1 MPVPDPETLIH
12 VPHTGNHT
20 IFLEGPAGAGKTT
33 LAVQRLR
40 HLLSAGV
47 PGENILVW
55 VPQRTLAG
63 PYYQALRTP
72 DLPGGALVDVVTIGG
87 LARRM
92 VDLFWPLIAEQAG
105 FDPTRPPT
113 FLTLETAQ
121 YYMARVVEPALR
133 SGAFDGVTIAPNR
146 LVSQIIDNLNKA
158 AVVGFP
164 VDEIAQRLKEAWAGE
179 SSRLR
184 IFDQA
189 QACALR
195 FRQTCLQHN
204 LLDFSLQIEVFVHHL
219 WPLPLCRYY
228 LLGRYRHLIVDNVE
242 EDVPVAHDLLWQW
255 LPECDSALVVYDRD
269 AGYRVFLGADPD
281 GGYALRDACH
291 QHVSLEDCLVASPD
305 VQALAVETV
314 RSSSAGLTLRPRD
327 APTESVKGNPRAAL
341 EFATWRYHPQMLDWV
356 ADEISRLVVHEGVP
370 PGEIAVLAPFLGD
383 ALRFSLTEKL
393 KRHGIP
399 VRAHRPSRA
408 LREEPAVRCLL
419 TLAAIAHPAWGRCP
433 SRFDVAYAL
442 QQAIHELDLVRAQLL
457 TDIVY
462 HVQDGAPALRSFD
475 PLIPEMQQR
484 ITYLLG
490 GRYEELRRWLEAYAA
505 QPPVELDHFFSRLFG
520 EVLSQPGFGFHHNL
534 EAGEAA
540 AKLIESARKFRQT
553 VGRTI
558 PEVTGAEGEE
568 NSGGAGGNSGNLWG
582 RLGQEYVDMVERGV
596 LAAQYVP
603 SWQISEEA
611 VFLAPAYTFLTANRP
626 VDIQFWINA
635 GSQGWWRRINQPL
648 THPYVLS
655 RSWPRNALWTESD
668 EMEAQQTT
676 LCRLVLGL
684 LRRCRKRLYLG
695 LSEIGEQGYEELH
708 GPLPVAIQRVL
719 RANPND

>member
-1 MPVPDPETLIH
+1 MPVPDLETL
-12 VPHTGNHT
+12 VRAPYTGNHT

-33 LAVQRLR
+33 AAVQRLR
-40 HLLSAGV
+40 HLLAAGV
-47 PGENILVW
+47 PGETILVW
-55 VPQRTLAG
+55 VPQRTLAS
-63 PYYQALRTP
+63 PYYQALRAP

-87 LARRM
+87 LARRT

-105 FDPTRPPT
+105 FDPSRPPT

-133 SGAFDGVTIAPNR
+133 AGAFDGVTIAPNR
-146 LVSQIIDNLNKA
+146 LASQIIDNLNKA

-189 QACALR
+189 QACAIR

-204 LLDFSLQIEVFVHHL
+204 LLDFSLQVEVFVRHL
-219 WPLPLCRYY
+219 WTLPFCRQY
-228 LLGRYRHLIVDNVE
+228 LLNRYRHLIVDNVE

-269 AGYRVFLGADPD
+269 AGYRVFLGADPR
-281 GGYALRDACH
+281 GGSALRDACRE
-291 QHVSLEDCLVASPD
+291 HVSVDRCLVASPD
-305 VQALAVETV
+305 LQALAVETV
-314 RSSSAGLTLRPRD
+314 RGLDWPAEQVR
-327 APTESVKGNPRAAL
+327 GNPRAAL

-393 KRHGIP
+393 NRHGIP
-399 VRAHRPSRA
+399 VRSHRPSRA

-419 TLAAIAHPAWGRCP
+419 TLAAIAHPGWGRCP
-433 SRFDVAYAL
+433 SKFDVAYAL
-442 QQAIHELDLVRAQLL
+442 QQAIHGMDLVRAQLL
-457 TDIVY
+457 TDVVY
-462 HVQDGAPALRSFD
+462 HARDGVPVLRSFD

-484 ITYLLG
+484 ISYLLG

-505 QPPVELDHFFSRLFG
+505 HQPVELDYFFSRLFG
-520 EVLSQPGFGFHHNL
+520 EVLSQAGFGFHHNL
-534 EAGEAA
+534 EAGEATA
-540 AKLIESARKFRQT
+540 NLIESARKFRQ
-553 VGRTI
+553 VVRRAFSN
-558 PEVTGAEGEE
+558 EADE
-568 NSGGAGGNSGNLWG
+568 NSGNTWESLG
-582 RLGQEYVDMVERGV
+582 REYVDMVDRGV
-596 LAAQYVP
+596 LAAQYVR
-603 SWQISEEA
+603 SWQIAEDA
-611 VFLAPAYTFLTANRP
+611 VFLAPAYTFLMANRP
-626 VDIQFWINA
+626 VDVQFWINA

-655 RSWPRNALWTESD
+655 RHWARNAVWTESD
-668 EMEAQQTT
+668 EMEAQRAT

-684 LRRCRKRLYLG
+684 VRRCRKRLYLG
-695 LSEIGEQGYEELH
+695 LSEVGERGYEELR
-708 GPLPVAIQRVL
+708 GPLPVAIQKVL
-719 RANPND
+719 RRYPRQ

>member
-1 MPVPDPETLIH
+1 MPPDLETLVH
-12 VPHTGNHT
+12 APHTGNHT

-33 LAVQRLR
+33 VAVQRLR
-40 HLLSAGV
+40 HLLATGV
-47 PGENILVW
+47 SGENILVW
-55 VPQRTLAG
+55 VPQRTLAS
-63 PYYQALRTP
+63 PYYQALRAP
-72 DLPGGALVDVVTIGG
+72 DLPSGTLVDVVTIGG

-92 VDLFWPLIAEQAG
+92 VDLFWPLIAGQAG
-105 FDPTRPPT
+105 FDPSRPPT

-133 SGAFDGVTIAPNR
+133 AGAFDGVTIAPNR
-146 LVSQIIDNLNKA
+146 LASQIIDNLNKA

-164 VDEIAQRLKEAWAGE
+164 VEEIAQRLKEAWAGE

-189 QACALR
+189 QTCAVR

-204 LLDFSLQIEVFVHHL
+204 LLDFSLQVEVFVRHL
-219 WPLPLCRYY
+219 WTLPFCRYY

-242 EDVPVAHDLLWQW
+242 EDVPVAHDLLWKW
-255 LPECDSALVVYDRD
+255 LPACDSALVVYDRD
-269 AGYRVFLGADPD
+269 AGYRVFLGADPS
-281 GGYALRDACH
+281 GGYALRDACRE
-291 QHVSLEDCLVASPD
+291 HVALEDCLVASPD
-305 VQALAVETV
+305 LQALAAETV
-314 RSSSAGLTLRPRD
+314 HSLECPAEP
-327 APTESVKGNPRAAL
+327 VQGNPRAAL
-341 EFATWRYHPQMLDWV
+341 EIATWRYHPQMLDWV

-393 KRHGIP
+393 NRHGIP
-399 VRAHRPSRA
+399 VRSHRPSRA

-419 TLAAIAHPAWGRCP
+419 TLATIAHPTWGRCP
-433 SRFDVAYAL
+433 SKYDIAYAL
-442 QQAIHELDLVRAQLL
+442 QQAIHGLDLVRAQLL

-462 HVQDGAPALRSFD
+462 QVRDGVPVLRSFD

-505 QPPVELDHFFSRLFG
+505 NPPVELDYFFGRLFG

-534 EAGEAA
+534 EAGEATA
-540 AKLIESARKFRQT
+540 NLIESARKFRQA
-553 VGRTI
+553 VGRAFVDTNNT
-558 PEVTGAEGEE
+558 ERGTE
-568 NSGGAGGNSGNLWG
+568 GNSGDYWG
-582 RLGQEYVDMVERGV
+582 KLGQEYVDMVERGV
-596 LAAQYVP
+596 LAAQYVR
-603 SWQISEEA
+603 SWQVAEDA
-611 VFLAPAYTFLTANRP
+611 VFLAPAYTFLMANRP
-626 VDIQFWINA
+626 VGVQFWINA

-655 RSWPRNALWTESD
+655 RSWARKALWTESD
-668 EMEAQQTT
+668 EIEAQRST

-719 RANPND
+719 RSNPND

>member
-1 MPVPDPETLIH
+1 MPPDLETLVH
-12 VPHTGNHT
+12 APHTGNHT

-33 LAVQRLR
+33 VAVQRLR
-40 HLLSAGV
+40 HLLATGV
-47 PGENILVW
+47 SGENILVW
-55 VPQRTLAG
+55 VPQRTLAS
-63 PYYQALRTP
+63 PYYQALRAP
-72 DLPGGALVDVVTIGG
+72 DLPSGTLVDVVTIGG

-92 VDLFWPLIAEQAG
+92 VDLFWPLIAGQAG
-105 FDPTRPPT
+105 FDPSRPPT

-133 SGAFDGVTIAPNR
+133 AGAFDGVTIAPNR
-146 LVSQIIDNLNKA
+146 LASQIIDNLNKA

-164 VDEIAQRLKEAWAGE
+164 VEEIAQRLKEAWAGE

-189 QACALR
+189 QTCAVR

-204 LLDFSLQIEVFVHHL
+204 LLDFSLQVEVFVRHL
-219 WPLPLCRYY
+219 WTLPFCRYY

-242 EDVPVAHDLLWQW
+242 EDVPVAHDLLWKW
-255 LPECDSALVVYDRD
+255 LPACDSALVVYDRD
-269 AGYRVFLGADPD
+269 AGYRVFLGADPS
-281 GGYALRDACH
+281 GGYALRDACRE
-291 QHVSLEDCLVASPD
+291 HVALEDCLVASPD
-305 VQALAVETV
+305 LQALAAETV
-314 RSSSAGLTLRPRD
+314 RSSGGTARC
-327 APTESVKGNPRAAL
+327 APTEPVKGNPRAAL

-393 KRHGIP
+393 NRHGIP
-399 VRAHRPSRA
+399 VRSHRPSRA

-419 TLAAIAHPAWGRCP
+419 TLATIAHPTWGRCP
-433 SRFDVAYAL
+433 SKYDIAYAL
-442 QQAIHELDLVRAQLL
+442 QQAIHGLDLVRAQLL

-462 HVQDGAPALRSFD
+462 QVRDGVPVLRSFD

-505 QPPVELDHFFSRLFG
+505 NPPVELDYFFGRLFG

-534 EAGEAA
+534 EAGEATA
-540 AKLIESARKFRQT
+540 NLIESARKFRQA
-553 VGRTI
+553 VGRAFVDTNNT
-558 PEVTGAEGEE
+558 ERGTE
-568 NSGGAGGNSGNLWG
+568 GNSGDYWG
-582 RLGQEYVDMVERGV
+582 KLGQEYVDMVERGV
-596 LAAQYVP
+596 LAAQYVR
-603 SWQISEEA
+603 SWQVAEDA
-611 VFLAPAYTFLTANRP
+611 VFLAPAYTFLMANRP
-626 VDIQFWINA
+626 VGVQFWINA

-655 RSWPRNALWTESD
+655 RSWARKALWTESD
-668 EMEAQQTT
+668 EIEAQRST

-719 RANPND
+719 RSNPND

>member
-1 MPVPDPETLIH
+1 MPMPNLETLVH
-12 VPHTGNHT
+12 APHTGNHT

-33 LAVQRLR
+33 AAVQRLR
-40 HLLSAGV
+40 HLLAVGV
-47 PGENILVW
+47 PGETILVW

-63 PYYQALRTP
+63 PYYQALRAP
-72 DLPGGALVDVVTIGG
+72 EVPGGALVDVVTVGG

-92 VDLFWPLIAEQAG
+92 VDLFWPLVAEQSG
-105 FDPTRPPT
+105 FADPDRPPT

-133 SGAFDGVTIAPNR
+133 AGAFDGVTIAPNR
-146 LVSQIIDNLNKA
+146 LASQIIDNLNKA

-189 QACALR
+189 QACAIR

-204 LLDFSLQIEVFVHHL
+204 LLDFSLQVEVFVHHL
-219 WPLPLCRYY
+219 WTLPLCRGY

-269 AGYRVFLGADPD
+269 AGYRVFLGADPR
-281 GGYALRDACH
+281 GGYALRDACRE
-291 QHVSLEDCLVASPD
+291 HVSVDRCLVASPD
-305 VQALAVETV
+305 LQALAAETV
-314 RSSSAGLTLRPRD
+314 RTLDWP
-327 APTESVKGNPRAAL
+327 AEPVEGHPRAAL

-356 ADEISRLVVHEGVP
+356 ADEISRLVVHEAVP

-393 KRHGIP
+393 NRHGVP
-399 VRAHRPSRA
+399 VRSHRPSRA

-419 TLAAIAHPAWGRCP
+419 TLAAIAHPGWGRCP
-433 SRFDVAYAL
+433 SKFDVAYAL
-442 QQAIHELDLVRAQLL
+442 QQAIHGMDLVRAQLL
-457 TDIVY
+457 TDVVY
-462 HVQDGAPALRSFD
+462 HVRDGAPILRSFD
-475 PLIPEMQQR
+475 PLVPEMQQR
-484 ITYLLG
+484 ISYLLG

-505 QPPVELDHFFSRLFG
+505 HPPVELDYFFSRLFG
-520 EVLSQPGFGFHHNL
+520 EVLSQAGFGFHHNL
-534 EAGEAA
+534 EAGEATA
-540 AKLIESARKFRQT
+540 NLVESARKFRQ
-553 VGRTI
+553 VVRRAFSN
-558 PEVTGAEGEE
+558 EAD
-568 NSGGAGGNSGNLWG
+568 GNSGNAWESLG
-582 RLGQEYVDMVERGV
+582 REYVDMVDRGV
-596 LAAQYVP
+596 LAAQYVR
-603 SWQISEEA
+603 SWQIAEDA
-611 VFLAPAYTFLTANRP
+611 VFLAPAYTFLMANRP
-626 VDIQFWINA
+626 VDVQFWINA

-655 RSWPRNALWTESD
+655 RHWTRNAVWTESD
-668 EMEAQQTT
+668 EVEAQRVT

-684 LRRCRKRLYLG
+684 VRRCRKRLYLG
-695 LSEIGEQGYEELH
+695 LSEVGERGYEELR
-708 GPLPVAIQRVL
+708 GPLPVAIQKVL
-719 RANPND
+719 RRYPRQ

>member
-1 MPVPDPETLIH
+1 MPVPDLETL
-12 VPHTGNHT
+12 VRAPYTGNHT

-33 LAVQRLR
+33 AAVQRLR
-40 HLLSAGV
+40 HLLAAGV
-47 PGENILVW
+47 PGETILVW
-55 VPQRTLAG
+55 VPQRTLAS
-63 PYYQALRTP
+63 PYYQALRAP

-87 LARRM
+87 LARRT

-105 FDPTRPPT
+105 FDPSRPPT

-133 SGAFDGVTIAPNR
+133 AGAFDGVTIAPNR
-146 LVSQIIDNLNKA
+146 LASQIIDNLNKA

-189 QACALR
+189 QACAIR

-204 LLDFSLQIEVFVHHL
+204 LLDFSLQVEVFVRHL
-219 WPLPLCRYY
+219 WTLPFCRQY
-228 LLGRYRHLIVDNVE
+228 LLNRYRHFIVDNVE

-269 AGYRVFLGADPD
+269 AGYRVFLGADPR
-281 GGYALRDACH
+281 GGYALRDACREH
-291 QHVSLEDCLVASPD
+291 ISVDRCLVASPD
-305 VQALAVETV
+305 LQALAVETV
-314 RSSSAGLTLRPRD
+314 RGLDWPAEQVR
-327 APTESVKGNPRAAL
+327 GNPRAAL

-393 KRHGIP
+393 NRHGIP
-399 VRAHRPSRA
+399 VRSHRPSRA

-419 TLAAIAHPAWGRCP
+419 TLAAIAHPGWGRCP
-433 SRFDVAYAL
+433 SKFDVAYAL
-442 QQAIHELDLVRAQLL
+442 QQAIHGMDLVRAQLL
-457 TDIVY
+457 TDVVY
-462 HVQDGAPALRSFD
+462 HARDGVPVLRSFD

-484 ITYLLG
+484 ISYLLG

-505 QPPVELDHFFSRLFG
+505 HQPVELDYFFSRLFG

-534 EAGEAA
+534 EAGEATA
-540 AKLIESARKFRQT
+540 NLIESARKFRQV
-553 VGRTI
+553 VGRSFSN
-558 PEVTGAEGEE
+558 EADE
-568 NSGGAGGNSGNLWG
+568 NSGNTWE
-582 RLGQEYVDMVERGV
+582 REYVDMVDRGV
-596 LAAQYVP
+596 LAAQYVR
-603 SWQISEEA
+603 SWQIAEDA
-611 VFLAPAYTFLTANRP
+611 VFLAPAYTFLMANRP
-626 VDIQFWINA
+626 VDVQFWINA

-655 RSWPRNALWTESD
+655 RHWARNAVWTE
-668 EMEAQQTT
+668 
-676 LCRLVLGL
+676 
-684 LRRCRKRLYLG
+684 
-695 LSEIGEQGYEELH
+695 
-708 GPLPVAIQRVL
+708 
-719 RANPND
+719 